1 MADSQSQA
9 AALKPEQIL
18 EIVIRRRWI
27 IIVPLCIFLTLGLA
41 YTLTVPKVYEASTT
55 ILIQPQRVPSG
66 YVQSVVT
73 TDNQQRIN
81 TISKLILSSTN
92 LEKIINEFGLYQ
104 GENDQNMYLE
114 DKVLNMRERISVQQN
129 SRIGAGTEAFS
140 ISFSYKNDPETVK
153 NIVNKLATFFMDENL
168 KARESQAIGTSEFLE
183 SELQKIKKKLED
195 REQILAEYRSKHL
208 GGLPDELETNLR
220 TLDRFQLQQTDALT
234 ALRDTQNASDR
245 LKTQISRIKE
255 MAQNNTN
262 ATLQQD
268 GTIIEASALSITEQ
282 QYEVEKRQLDDL
294 LLKYT
299 AKHPEVIKLT
309 KSVEKLKIKI
319 EDEKKEKKK
328 QNIAEQTAQAAGT
341 GAVTPRN
348 NVLFQ
353 HEYNLKQLGK
363 AISNIKKNIQEI
375 KSATKVYQK
384 RVEDTPKREQELQS
398 IQRDYNNI
406 RESYSSLLA
415 RRLEAELAVNMEKKQ
430 KGEQFRIIDYARL
443 PEKPISP
450 DVRKLFMFSIA
461 IGLGIGGG
469 IIFLLEFLNPAI
481 RSEGQIESGLGLSIL
496 ASIPPLS
503 RPGDSTKKWLE
514 HIAFS
519 IVSFYAVAVLLFFV
533 ILNAKGID
541 KTLGFVK
548 TYINI

>member
-1 MADSQSQA
+1 MADSQNQA

-18 EIVIRRRWI
+18 EIAIRRRWF
-27 IIVPLCIFLTLGLA
+27 IIVPLSIFLTLGFL
-41 YTLTVPKVYEASTT
+41 YTLTSNQIYEASTT
-55 ILIQPQRVPSG
+55 ILIQPQRVPSD
-66 YVQSVVT
+66 YVQSIVT
-73 TDNQQRIN
+73 TDIAQRIN
-81 TISKLILSSTN
+81 TISQQILSRTN

-104 GENDQNMYLE
+104 GQEEMFQE
-114 DKVLNMRERISVQQN
+114 DKVTSMRKRVVVTQN
-129 SRIGAGTEAFS
+129 SSRRQGTEAFTV
-140 ISFSYKNDPETVK
+140 SFTGSNPENVK
-153 NIVNKLATFFMDENL
+153 NVANELASFFMNENL

-183 SELQKIKKKLED
+183 SELEKIKKKLED
-195 REQILAEYRSKHL
+195 REHALAVYRSKHL

-220 TLDRFQLQQTDALT
+220 TLDRLQLQHTDALN
-234 ALRDTQNASDR
+234 ALRDTQNAAAL
-245 LKTQISRIKE
+245 LKSQISRIRE

-262 ATLQQD
+262 ATIQQD
-268 GTIIEASALSITEQ
+268 GTIVESSNLSITEQ

-299 AKHPEVIKLT
+299 KKHPEVIRLT

-319 EDEKKEKKK
+319 QEEKEEEER
-328 QNIAEQTAQAAGT
+328 QNIAQDTQTPEGVNGAAS
-341 GAVTPRN
+341 ANN

-353 HEYNLKQLGK
+353 HEYNLKQLGND
-363 AISNIKKNIQEI
+363 IVNIKANIREI
-375 KSATKVYQK
+375 EQATQVYQK

-443 PEKPISP
+443 PQKPISP

-481 RSEGQIESGLGLSIL
+481 RSEEQIETQLGLPIL
-496 ASIPPLS
+496 ASIPSLS
-503 RPGDSTKKWLE
+503 KPGDNTKKWIE
-514 HIAFS
+514 RICFS
-519 IVSFYAVAVLLFFV
+519 IVSFYAVVMLLSFAL
-533 ILNAKGID
+533 LNLKGID
-541 KTLGFVK
+541 KTLDFVK

>member
-1 MADSQSQA
+1 MADSQNQA

-27 IIVPLCIFLTLGLA
+27 IIIPLCIFLTLGLA
-41 YTLTVPKVYEASTT
+41 YALTVSKVYQASTT
-55 ILIQPQRVPSG
+55 ILIQPQRVPAG

-73 TDNQQRIN
+73 TNNQQRIN
-81 TISKLILSSTN
+81 TISKLILSRTN

-104 GENDQNMYLE
+104 DENAQNMYLE
-114 DKVLNMRERISVQQN
+114 DKILNMRERISVQQN
-129 SRIGAGTEAFS
+129 SRVGAGTEAFS
-140 ISFSYKNDPETVK
+140 ISFFYKDDPEKVK

-183 SELQKIKKKLED
+183 SELEKIKKKLED
-195 REQILAEYRSKHL
+195 REQILAEYRAKHL

-220 TLDRFQLQQTDALT
+220 TLDRLQLQHTDALNS
-234 ALRDTQNASDR
+234 LRDTQNTAER
-245 LKTQISRIKE
+245 LKTQIARFKE
-255 MAQNNTN
+255 MTQNNTN

-268 GTIIEASALSITEQ
+268 GTIVEAPALSLTEQ
-282 QYEVEKRQLDDL
+282 QYEVEKRQLDAL

-319 EDEKKEKKK
+319 EEEEKEKEE
-328 QNIAEQTAQAAGT
+328 QHIAEQTAQEGGTTTAA
-341 GAVTPRN
+341 PRN
-348 NVLFQ
+348 NTLFQ
-353 HEYNLKQLGK
+353 YEYGLKQLRK
-363 AISNIKKNIQEI
+363 EISNIKKNIQEI
-375 KSATKVYQK
+375 NNSTKVYQK

-450 DVRKLFMFSIA
+450 DVRKLFLFSVA

-481 RSEGQIESGLGLSIL
+481 RSEEQIESELGLSIF
-496 ASIPPLS
+496 ASIPPLTQ
-503 RPGDSTKKWLE
+503 PGDNIKKWIE

-519 IVSFYAVAVLLFFV
+519 IVSFYAGTVFIFFALL
-533 ILNAKGID
+533 NSKGID
-541 KTLGFVK
+541 KTISLVK

>member
-1 MADSQSQA
+1 MADSSNQG

-27 IIVPLCIFLTLGLA
+27 IIVPLCIFLTLGFL
-41 YTLTVPKVYEASTT
+41 YTLTSKQIYQASTT
-55 ILIQPQRVPSG
+55 ILIQPQKVPTD
-66 YVQSVVT
+66 YVQSIVT
-73 TDNQQRIN
+73 TDIAQRIN
-81 TISKLILSSTN
+81 TISQQILSRTN
-92 LEKIINEFGLYQ
+92 LEKIIREFGLYQ
-104 GENDQNMYLE
+104 GQEDMYQE
-114 DKVLNMRERISVQQN
+114 DKVLGMRKRVVVTQN
-129 SRIGAGTEAFS
+129 SGRRQGTEAFTV
-140 ISFSYKNDPETVK
+140 SFTGSNPEIVK
-153 NIVNKLATFFMDENL
+153 NVVNELASFFMNENL

-183 SELQKIKKKLED
+183 SELEKIKNKLED
-195 REQILAEYRSKHL
+195 REQTLAIYRSKHL

-220 TLDRFQLQQTDALT
+220 TLDRLQIQHTDALN
-234 ALRDTQNASDR
+234 ALRDNQNAAAL
-245 LKTQISRIKE
+245 LKNQISRLKE

-262 ATLQQD
+262 ATMQQD
-268 GTIIEASALSITEQ
+268 GTIVESSALSITEQ
-282 QYEVEKRQLDDL
+282 QYELEKRQLDDL

-309 KSVEKLKIKI
+309 KSVSKLKNKI
-319 EDEKKEKKK
+319 EEEKKEKE
-328 QNIAEQTAQAAGT
+328 NSARDTSSTNGSE
-341 GAVTPRN
+341 AVSGRN

-353 HEYNLKQLGK
+353 HEYNLRQLENE
-363 AISNIKKNIQEI
+363 IVNIKANIKEI
-375 KSATKVYQK
+375 QKTTQVYQK

-443 PEKPISP
+443 PQKPISP
-450 DVRKLFMFSIA
+450 DVKKLFIFSIA

-481 RSEGQIESGLGLSIL
+481 RSEEQIEKELGLPIL
-496 ASIPPLS
+496 SSIPPLS
-503 RPGDSTKKWLE
+503 LPGDNKKKWIE
-514 HIAFS
+514 RIFFS
-519 IVSFYAVAVLLFFV
+519 IVSFYALVMFSSFALLYV
-533 ILNAKGID
+533 KGID
-541 KTLGFVK
+541 NTLNFIK